1 MLKRSSITVFC
12 NESCV
17 YSHRVKIALAEKGV
31 SFDIVYV
38 DPENPP
44 EDFLDLNPY
53 GNLPTLI
60 DRDLMIN
67 QSNIIMEYL
76 DERFPHPPL
85 LPVYPVAKA
94 KSRLMMH
101 RIEKDWYSLIQIIEA
116 GGEEAEAARESFL
129 SQLIALIPVFSEMPY
144 FLSQEFSLVDCT
156 IAPVLWRLPEYG
168 ITLPEKASA
177 ISDYAERIFER
188 NSFQGSLSEAE
199 REIRELLD
207 EI

>member
-1 MLKRSSITVFC
+1 MLKRSSVTVFC
-12 NESCV
+12 SESCV

-38 DPENPP
+38 DPDNPP

-101 RIEKDWYSLIQIIEA
+101 RLEKDWYSQIQLIKA
-116 GGEEAEAARESFL
+116 GGEEAEAARESF
-129 SQLIALIPVFSEMPY
+129 
-144 FLSQEFSLVDCT
+144 
-156 IAPVLWRLPEYG
+156 
-168 ITLPEKASA
+168 
-177 ISDYAERIFER
+177 
-188 NSFQGSLSEAE
+188 
-199 REIRELLD
+199 
-207 EI
+207 

>member
-53 GNLPTLI
+53 GNLPTLV

-101 RIEKDWYSLIQIIEA
+101 RIEKDWYSLIQAIEA
-116 GGEEAEAARESFL
+116 GGDEAESARESFL

-177 ISDYAERIFER
+177 IGDYAERVFAR

-199 REIRELLD
+199 REIRELID

>member
-53 GNLPTLI
+53 GNLPTLV

-101 RIEKDWYSLIQIIEA
+101 RIEKDWYSLIHAIEV
-116 GGEEAEAARESFL
+116 GGDEAESARESFL

-177 ISDYAERIFER
+177 IGDYAERVFAR

-199 REIRELLD
+199 REIRELID